1 MYIADTLHSSQQISL
16 SLTHRHTQTQP
27 HTHHYCLRSEDN
39 SQIKLTRLQEKG
51 FKDGSLYFLNIRI
64 PCVFLTSERS
74 SGFKFSWVFVA

>member
-1 MYIADTLHSSQQISL
+1 MLILVLHFGLFCYKDYIDL
-16 SLTHRHTQTQP
+16 SFDFQTEV
-27 HTHHYCLRSEDN
+27 RSEDN